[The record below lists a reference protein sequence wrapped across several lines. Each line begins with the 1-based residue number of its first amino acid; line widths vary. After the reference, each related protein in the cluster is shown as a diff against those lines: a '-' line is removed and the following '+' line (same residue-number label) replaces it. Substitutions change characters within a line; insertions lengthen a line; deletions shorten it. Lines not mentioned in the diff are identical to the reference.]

1 VTVKEPSIV
10 CEDVVFTV
18 IVPEPLFLTTYILPA
33 IPTAV
38 GNVTEKVPLQS
49 IK

>member
-1 VTVKEPSIV
+1 MV
-10 CEDVVFTV
+10 CEDVVSTV
-18 IVPEPLFLTTYILPA
+18 KVPEPLFLMTYILPA

-38 GNVTEKVPLQS
+38 GNVIVNVPSPS